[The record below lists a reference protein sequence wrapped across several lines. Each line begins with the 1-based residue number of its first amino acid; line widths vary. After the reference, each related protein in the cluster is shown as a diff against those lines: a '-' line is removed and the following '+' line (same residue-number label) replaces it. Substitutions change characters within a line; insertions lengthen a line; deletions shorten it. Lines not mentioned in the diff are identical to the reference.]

1 MQVQM
6 HLNLQARLLVLA
18 RSHPRE
24 HHVARRG
31 NGGRLGGR
39 RCLGDGG
46 IVTSLALAVAR
57 RPEIGHGSRR
67 TRSWGRS
74 VSRRRL
80 VMLVMLVMLFLLLL
94 LVSFGLGF
102 RHERKGIEDSGK
114 QPSEKWNSYVW
125 EDKEM
130 EEMG

>member
-6 HLNLQARLLVLA
+6 HLNLQARLLFLA
-18 RSHPRE
+18 RSHARE
-24 HHVARRG
+24 HQITRRDSVG
-31 NGGRLGGR
+31 SLGDG
-39 RCLGDGG
+39 CLGDGG
-46 IVTSLALAVAR
+46 IVTALALAVAR
-57 RPEIGHGSRR
+57 RPEIGHGRRR

-74 VSRRRL
+74 VSRRR
-80 VMLVMLVMLFLLLL
+80 MLVMLVILFLLLL
-94 LVSFGLGF
+94 LVSFGVGF

-114 QPSEKWNSYVW
+114 QPSEKWDSYVW